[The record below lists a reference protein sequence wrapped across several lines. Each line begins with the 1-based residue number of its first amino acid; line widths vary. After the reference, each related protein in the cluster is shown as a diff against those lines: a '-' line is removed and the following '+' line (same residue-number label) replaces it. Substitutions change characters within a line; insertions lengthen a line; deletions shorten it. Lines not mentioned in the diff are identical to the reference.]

1 MAEGMED
8 TTKENEEKNLDVHN
22 VISTLRPIILFEYC
36 CGIFRFSET
45 DNKLSPPNGKMK
57 AYSVVICCI
66 ITSVTM
72 LFLPLPGTLNDSSSF
87 SDIMDKIMY
96 LLLLIQYLTN
106 ALITCFLNCR
116 NNIRIFSM
124 FAELD
129 KTLNINCDKTF
140 YASSKAR
147 IVTYLTILC
156 IMHILL
162 TLYVFITREITPLN
176 IIAAALYFIQK
187 LIILIFC
194 VMIMMLKRR
203 LDIINDYITKFV
215 EENDN
220 NIVFVY
226 TVIQSRNKLNKTYNW
241 IGRPSDENMKIHDL
255 ALAYDQ
261 AGTICSL
268 INDIFNFQMFMI
280 LITTFIC
287 IVVTIWIL
295 LHYYLSNGNDIG
307 FIIIIALWSTALLLN
322 IVVMSFAC
330 ENLLSARKET
340 KVLVNKI
347 IMNYDLPKIMRNQA
361 KAFMELIE
369 AWPLS
374 IMVYDMFS
382 VDVTLILK
390 FISVATT
397 YLIVAVQM
405 SHFI

>member
-1 MAEGMED
+1 MVEVLED
-8 TTKENEEKNLDVHN
+8 NTKENEEKHLDIHN
-22 VISTLRPIILFEYC
+22 VISTVRPIILFEYC

-57 AYSVVICCI
+57 AYSVVTCCI
-66 ITSVTM
+66 ITSVTI

-87 SDIMDKIMY
+87 GDIMDKILY

-106 ALITCFLNCR
+106 ALITCFLHCR

-129 KTLNINCDKTF
+129 KTLNINSNKSF
-140 YASSKAR
+140 YASFKAR
-147 IVTYLTILC
+147 TVIYLIIICTV
-156 IMHILL
+156 HIIK
-162 TLYVFITREITPLN
+162 TLYVFVTRENTPLN
-176 IIAAALYFIQK
+176 MITSGLYFFQK

-203 LDIINDYITKFV
+203 LDIINDYITRFV

-220 NIVFVY
+220 NKVFVY
-226 TVIQSRNKLNKTYNW
+226 TVTQSRNIPNTTCNW
-241 IGRPSDENMKIHDL
+241 IGRPSHKNMKIHDL
-255 ALAYDQ
+255 ALAYDH
-261 AGTICSL
+261 AGTICNL
-268 INDIFNFQMFMI
+268 INDIFNFQMLMI
-280 LITTFIC
+280 LITTFTC
-287 IVVTIWIL
+287 IVATIWVL
-295 LHYYLSNGNDIG
+295 LHHYVFEGNSIG
-307 FIIIIALWSTALLLN
+307 FIVIVALWTITLMLN
-322 IVVMSFAC
+322 VIVMSFAC

-340 KVLVNKI
+340 KVLVNKV

-374 IMVYDMFS
+374 IMVYDMFA
-382 VDVTLILK
+382 VDITMILK

-397 YLIVAVQM
+397 YLIVIIQI

>member
-1 MAEGMED
+1 MVEVLED
-8 TTKENEEKNLDVHN
+8 NTKENEEKHLDIHN
-22 VISTLRPIILFEYC
+22 VISTVRPIILFEYC

-66 ITSVTM
+66 ITSVTI
-72 LFLPLPGTLNDSSSF
+72 LFLPLPGTLNESSSF
-87 SDIMDKIMY
+87 GDIMDKIMC
-96 LLLLIQYLTN
+96 LLLLIQYVTT
-106 ALITCFLNCR
+106 AVITCFLHCR

-129 KTLNINCDKTF
+129 KTLNIDFDKSF
-140 YASSKAR
+140 YTSSKAR
-147 IVTYLTILC
+147 AVIYLIILSIIHI
-156 IMHILL
+156 IM

-176 IIAAALYFIQK
+176 FIAAGLYFIQK

-203 LDIINDYITKFV
+203 LNIINDYITKFV

-220 NIVFVY
+220 NTVFVY
-226 TVIQSRNKLNKTYNW
+226 TVIQSRNKWNKPYNW
-241 IGRPSDENMKIHDL
+241 IGRPSDKNMKIYDL
-255 ALAYDQ
+255 ALGYDH

-280 LITTFIC
+280 LITTFTC
-287 IVVTIWIL
+287 IVVTIWVL

-307 FIIIIALWSTALLLN
+307 FIVIITLWSITLILN
-322 IVVMSFAC
+322 IVAISFAC
-330 ENLLSARKET
+330 ESLLSARKET